1 MKGGLIRLP
10 MTNKELERLLRV
22 GILLAGLIL
31 GLAVGGFITSLRYN
45 SEIRIDQIELKTQV
59 AEIVEDEQ
67 VIRIESL
74 SFYRR
79 LRA

>member
-67 VIRIESL
+67 VIRI
-74 SFYRR
+74 
-79 LRA
+79 